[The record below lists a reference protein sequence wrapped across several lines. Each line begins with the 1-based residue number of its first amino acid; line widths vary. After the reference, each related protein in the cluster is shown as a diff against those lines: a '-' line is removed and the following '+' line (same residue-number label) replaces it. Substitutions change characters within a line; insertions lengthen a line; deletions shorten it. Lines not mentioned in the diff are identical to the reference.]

1 MATFRSFEEI
11 EVWQKARAL
20 SIRIYNL
27 SLEGTLS
34 RDYKLRDQIN
44 ASSGSIM
51 DNIAEGFERDGT
63 REFIQFLS
71 IAKGSSGETRSQLY
85 RILDR
90 GHISEEVFDSLLSE
104 ILIINRQLSSLMKY
118 LSGSGMKGN
127 KFIQEPDQLYGEDES
142 RE

>member
-1 MATFRSFEEI
+1 MATFKSFEEI

-20 SIRIYNL
+20 SIRIYEL
-27 SLEGTLS
+27 SLEGTFS

-85 RILDR
+85 RALDR
-90 GHISEEVFDSLLSE
+90 AHISEEVFTSLHSE
-104 ILIINRQLSSLMKY
+104 ILIINKQLSSLMKY
-118 LSGSGMKGN
+118 LAASGMKGN
-127 KFIQEPDQLYGEDES
+127 KFIHEPNQFYGEDES
-142 RE
+142 R